1 MNTDG
6 AIDKVDEK
14 LLEIARWAEAG
25 EKLGRSANANDSD
38 ELQSFIRE
46 HVPGRSDP
54 NHSRRRRVVLDLTA
68 TILVITALLA
78 YVNQRFVRLP
88 TTIGVMS
95 IALGLSIVFVGLDKL
110 GLPGLRAYEKQ
121 LLGSVDFSRILMQGM
136 LSFLLFAGALH
147 VDFAKL
153 RSYRWQVGILAV
165 FGTAVSAA
173 LIGMGTWY
181 VFRWFSLDLPIV
193 YCLVF
198 GALISPTDPIAVL
211 GILKRVGAP
220 PSIEIVISGE
230 SLFNDGVGVVLF
242 AVAVST
248 LGQPH
253 IPTATEVGMLLL
265 QQAGGGIAFGL
276 ALGYVTYLLL
286 RSIDSYQEEVLLTL
300 AAVMGGYALADWLHL
315 SGPLAMVVAG
325 LVIGNQARAHAM
337 SDNTRERLDLFW
349 ELIDSILNSV
359 LFVLMGF
366 EVILLKFSSAMI
378 IPAAAI
384 LTLTLATRLITIS
397 IPIAA
402 FSRFFALPTGAWK
415 ILTWGGLRGGI
426 SVALALS
433 LPHGKERDAI
443 VSLTYVI
450 VVFSILV
457 QGLSIGP
464 LIKRVVRCGPARA

>member
-1 MNTDG
+1 M
-6 AIDKVDEK
+6 
-14 LLEIARWAEAG
+14 
-25 EKLGRSANANDSD
+25 
-38 ELQSFIRE
+38 
-46 HVPGRSDP
+46 
-54 NHSRRRRVVLDLTA
+54 LDLTA
-68 TILVITALLA
+68 TILAITALLA
-78 YVNQRFVRLP
+78 YLNQRFIRLP
-88 TTIGVMS
+88 TTIGVMC

-110 GLPGLRAYEKQ
+110 GLPGLRAYEEG
-121 LLGSVDFSRILMQGM
+121 LLGSIDFSQILMQGM

-147 VDFAKL
+147 VDLAKL

-165 FGTAVSAA
+165 FGTAMSAA

-181 VFRWFSLDLPIV
+181 VLRWFSLDLPIV

-198 GALISPTDPIAVL
+198 GTLISPTDPISVL
-211 GILKRVGAP
+211 GILKSVGAP

-242 AVAVST
+242 AVAMSM
-248 LGQPH
+248 LGHPQ
-253 IPTATEVGMLLL
+253 IPMASQVGSLLL

-276 ALGYVTYLLL
+276 ALGYVTYFLL
-286 RSIDSYQEEVLLTL
+286 RGIDSYQVEVLLTL
-300 AAVMGGYALADWLHL
+300 AAVMGGYALANWLQL
-315 SGPLAMVVAG
+315 SGPLAMVAAG
-325 LVIGNQARAHAM
+325 LIIGNQARAHAM
-337 SDNTRERLDLFW
+337 SDGTRERLDLFW

-359 LFVLMGF
+359 LFVLIGF
-366 EVILLKFSSAMI
+366 EVILLKFSGALI

-384 LTLTLATRLITIS
+384 LALTLAARLITIS

-402 FSRFFALPTGAWK
+402 FRRFFALPAGAWK

-433 LPHGKERDAI
+433 LPHGKERDVI

-457 QGLSIGP
+457 QGLTIGA
-464 LIKRVVRCGPARA
+464 LIKRVIPCVPARP